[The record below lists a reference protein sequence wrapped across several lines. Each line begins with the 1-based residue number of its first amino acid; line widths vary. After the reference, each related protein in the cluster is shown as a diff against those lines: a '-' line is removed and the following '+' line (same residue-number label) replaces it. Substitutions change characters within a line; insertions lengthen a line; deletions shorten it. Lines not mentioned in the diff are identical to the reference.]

1 MFDFVKLLRKIGLG
15 FIFIMKQE
23 LKGMGVVGGE
33 RVIALNEGAEGV
45 GRSVAII

>member
-1 MFDFVKLLRKIGLG
+1 M
-15 FIFIMKQE
+15 E
-23 LKGMGVVGGE
+23 VVGDE